1 MGSDLEDLSF
11 QNLVLYYIDELRIL
25 RDGAPIRSVFTS
37 TQSRTLLKYGV
48 YAWVGGRRGIQL
60 SDKAITVMEG
70 RP

>member
-25 RDGAPIRSVFTS
+25 RDGAPIRTVFTS

-60 SDKAITVMEG
+60 STRAREIMEG
-70 RP
+70 EP